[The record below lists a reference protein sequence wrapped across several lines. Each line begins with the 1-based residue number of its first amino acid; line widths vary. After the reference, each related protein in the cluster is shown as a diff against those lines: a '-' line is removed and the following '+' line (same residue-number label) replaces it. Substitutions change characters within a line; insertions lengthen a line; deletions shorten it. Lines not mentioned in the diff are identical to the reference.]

1 MRPGAARL
9 AELVRHDRAA
19 PVGVGVAFVL
29 LFLLTSALAG
39 WHHQRQ
45 RRFARDWSSR
55 GEALLRAGRASE
67 AAEAFENALVHG
79 RDDPGRQYRLAAAL
93 VAAGR
98 DARARTYLLALWQ
111 RRPGDGPVNLELARL
126 EARAGRLDEAIRY
139 YQHAVHGSWDTGD
152 PLGARHRVRL
162 ELAEKL
168 AEQGSNAR
176 AEAELITLAAERP
189 RGAEESVRLGELL
202 LRVGAPRRAR
212 DLFRSALAAKPRHV
226 AALSGA
232 GRAAF
237 AAGDYVSVRPYL
249 ERALKERPDAEDA
262 RLLAVAQQVLASD
275 PLRPRLSAAERGR
288 RAGAAWRA
296 ALARL
301 AACSVAPEGAPPPG
315 AGPAAAESLRLRL
328 EDRRPPSGAALARD
342 PDLREEVMERV
353 FEVETWAARKCGEPQ
368 GVDLALTLLAR
379 RRAEAP

>member
-1 MRPGAARL
+1 MPPPAARL
-9 AELVRHDRAA
+9 LAIARHDRAA
-19 PVGVGVAFVL
+19 PIGVGIAFVL
-29 LFLLTSALAG
+29 LFVLTSALAG
-39 WHHQRQ
+39 WHHERQ
-45 RRFARDWSSR
+45 RRLAREWSAR
-55 GEALLRAGRASE
+55 GEELLRAGRPSE
-67 AAEAFENALVHG
+67 SAEAFENALVHG
-79 RDDPGRQYRLAAAL
+79 RDDPARQLRLARAL
-93 VAAGR
+93 VAAAR

-111 RRPGDGPVNLELARL
+111 RRPGDGLVNVELARL

-139 YQHAVHGSWDTGD
+139 YQHAVHGSWDDGD
-152 PLGARHRVRL
+152 PMGARHRVRL

-168 AEQGSNAR
+168 AEHGSNAR

-212 DLFRSALAAKPRHV
+212 DLFRSALAAEPRHSP
-226 AALSGA
+226 ALSGA

-237 AAGDYVSVRPYL
+237 AAGEYAAARPYL
-249 ERALKERPDAEDA
+249 ERALRERPDPEDA

-288 RAGAAWRA
+288 RAAAAWRA

-301 AACSVAPEGAPPPG
+301 ESCAPGREGAAAA
-315 AGPAAAESLRLRL
+315 AGPLREKL
-328 EDRRPPSGAALARD
+328 EARPSPALLARD

-353 FEVETWAARKCGEPQ
+353 FDVETWAARECGEPH

-379 RRAEAP
+379 GRAEAP